1 MITYLQ
7 GILREATPLT
17 AIVDVQGVGYE
28 VHIPI
33 TTAERLP
40 RIGEPLLLYTV
51 VVYREDSQTLYGF
64 ASKEDRDL
72 FRTLIEKVSGIGP
85 RTAQNILSR
94 LSATALRNAIAQQD
108 IALLSKCQGIGKK
121 TAERVILELK
131 DKLGLSLSGLATPA
145 SADSTSAS
153 SPDGISNIDLRYQD
167 SLSALIAL
175 GYKPAEADKAI
186 RKALQTLGEDATT
199 EALVRTALRGS

>member
-1 MITYLQ
+1 MITYVQ

-17 AIVDVQGVGYE
+17 AVVEVQGIGYE
-28 VHIPI
+28 VQIPL

-40 RIGEPLLLYTV
+40 RTGNSVLLHTV

-72 FRTLIEKVSGIGP
+72 FRTLVEKVSGIGP

-94 LSATALRNAIAQQD
+94 LSATALRNAIVQQD

-131 DKLGLSLSGLATPA
+131 DKLGLSLAGMAAPTSSETFPA
-145 SADSTSAS
+145 SA
-153 SPDGISNIDLRYQD
+153 PDAVDLRYQD
-167 SLSALIAL
+167 ALGALIAL
-175 GYKPAEADKAI
+175 GFKPAEADKAI
-186 RKALQTLGEDATT
+186 RKALHSQGEHATT
-199 EALVRTALRGS
+199 ESLVKSALNP